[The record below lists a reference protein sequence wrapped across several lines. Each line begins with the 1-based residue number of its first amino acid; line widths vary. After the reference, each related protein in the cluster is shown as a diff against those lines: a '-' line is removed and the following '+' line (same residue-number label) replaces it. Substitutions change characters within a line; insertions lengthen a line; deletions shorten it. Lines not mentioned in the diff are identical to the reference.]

1 MNCKKEITD
10 EKVKFVVRLLPK
22 VLDNKLIT
30 ELLRGH
36 LPDAKIGD
44 DYVRDVRK
52 HWTRLGFTEDWTAVR
67 ERMKSSHHSKN
78 LKMPDKHHEQLVYE
92 DTSVESGVLSSGG
105 IESVF
110 SGIKE
115 MWHQAVD
122 SLFDALIKMTTP

>member
-1 MNCKKEITD
+1 MNCEKKITD

-52 HWTRLGFTEDWTAVR
+52 HWTRSGFPEDWTVVR

-78 LKMPDKHHEQLVYE
+78 LKMPDEHREQLVYE
-92 DTSVESGVLSSGG
+92 DTSVESGVLSGGG